1 MVKHNIKKLFE
12 KRKGHLDYRVKRD
25 YIRNGVAIIPCR
37 ISDYDDIVSKY
48 SVEDYETLNPDF
60 YEYVKTTA
68 ELTPSQSPLVLN
80 IIGNCLSKKEKETID
95 EIIRDD
101 FAYDLGGVE
110 KKEKRH
116 TQAFVTMTVGFVV
129 VGILLWLT
137 QSLAEVPRELI
148 FILFWFLGETLCDYL
163 FLSGYDLRQERLLA
177 GRLASIKVVFSDNYV
192 DRDYTEKDVNEL
204 FFEIERDVNKT
215 IQSEEESAQ
224 P

>member
-1 MVKHNIKKLFE
+1 MVKHNIKRLFE

-37 ISDYDDIVSKY
+37 ISDYDDVVSKY
-48 SVEDYETLNPDF
+48 SVEDYETLNPEF

-101 FAYDLGGVE
+101 FAYDLGSVE

-116 TQAFVTMTVGFVV
+116 TQAFFTMAIGFVV
-129 VGILLWLT
+129 VGMLLWFT

-192 DRDYTEKDVNEL
+192 DHDYTEKDVNEL

-215 IQSEEESAQ
+215 IQSEEDSAQ